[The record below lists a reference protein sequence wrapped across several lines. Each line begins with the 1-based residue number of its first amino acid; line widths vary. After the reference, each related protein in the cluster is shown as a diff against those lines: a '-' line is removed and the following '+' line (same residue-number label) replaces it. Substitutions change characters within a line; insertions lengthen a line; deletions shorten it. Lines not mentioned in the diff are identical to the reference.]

1 MANKFLESFNKAN
14 KKLSAKDFKSKK
26 DYYPAKK
33 NLLLDEIT
41 KVNKVLKKDGDNKD
55 AFYAKDNLLGRLDSV
70 EQAIGLK
77 ESKTPLSQGRKASGG
92 KVYAMNR
99 NMGGPVRKPRMK

>member
-41 KVNKVLKKDGDNKD
+41 KVNKVLKKNPDNKE
-55 AFYAKDNLLGRLDSV
+55 AFYAKDDLLGRLDFV
-70 EQAIGLK
+70 EQSTGLK

-99 NMGGPVRKPRMK
+99 NMGGPIRKPRMK